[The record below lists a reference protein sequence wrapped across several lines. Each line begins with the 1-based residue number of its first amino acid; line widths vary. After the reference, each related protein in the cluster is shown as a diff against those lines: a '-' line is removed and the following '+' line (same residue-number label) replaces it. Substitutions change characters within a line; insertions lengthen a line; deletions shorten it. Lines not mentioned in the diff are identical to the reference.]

1 MFANVNDPLLKTR
14 PLQLKGFL
22 PLDISIRRIRLPDFE
37 ANVPGQDEV
46 DLIVQLLLLQDFD
59 ELTDHGV
66 NTLNGSGNLQS

>member
-1 MFANVNDPLLKTR
+1 MFANVNNPLLKTR
-14 PLQLKGFL
+14 PLQFKGFL

-46 DLIVQLLLLQDFD
+46 DLVVQLLLLQDFD

-66 NTLNGSGNLQS
+66 DTLNGSGNL